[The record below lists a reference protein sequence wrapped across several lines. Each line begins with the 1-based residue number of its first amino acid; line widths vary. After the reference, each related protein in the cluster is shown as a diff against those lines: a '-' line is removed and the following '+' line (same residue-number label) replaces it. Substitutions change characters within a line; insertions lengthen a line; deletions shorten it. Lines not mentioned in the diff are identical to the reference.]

1 MADEEGTA
9 IGVAVLGLGN
19 VGSQV
24 LRIIEESA
32 ADLTARIGAPLV
44 VRGIGVRRVDADR
57 GVPAELLTT
66 NIEELVSRDDVDIVV
81 EVMGPV
87 EPARKAIL
95 AALEQGKSVVT
106 ANKALMAVSA
116 GELAQAAESAHVDL
130 YFEAAVAGAI
140 PVIRPLTQSLAG
152 DSVLRVAGIVNGTT
166 NYILSAMGSTGADY
180 ASALADASALGYAEA
195 DPTADVEGYDAAAK
209 AAILASIAF
218 HTRVTADDVYRE
230 GMTMVSAADFASAR
244 ALGCTIKLLAICER
258 IVDDEGQERVSARV
272 YPALVPLEHPLA
284 AVNGAFNA
292 VVVEAEAAGR
302 LMFYGQGAGGVP
314 TASAVLGDLVMAARN
329 RVQGGRGPRE
339 SKYAKLPIAPIGL
352 IPTRYYVNMNVADRP
367 GVLSAVA
374 AEFSKREVSI
384 AEVRQEGMVDEGGQR
399 CGARIV
405 VVTHQATDAALSETV
420 AALADLEVVQSINS
434 VLRMEGTSE

>member
-1 MADEEGTA
+1 MSNA

-24 LRIIEESA
+24 VRIINESA
-32 ADLTARIGAPLV
+32 ADLTARIGAPLAI
-44 VRGIGVRRVDADR
+44 RGIGVRRVDGDR
-57 GVPAELLTT
+57 GVPVELLTD

-81 EVMGPV
+81 ELMGPV
-87 EPARKAIL
+87 ETARKAIL
-95 AALEQGKSVVT
+95 TALEQGKSVVT
-106 ANKALMAVSA
+106 ANKALMAVST
-116 GELAQAAESAHVDL
+116 GELAQAAENARVDL

-140 PVIRPLTQSLAG
+140 PVVRPLTQSLAG
-152 DSVLRVAGIVNGTT
+152 DTVLRVAGIVNGTT
-166 NYILSAMGSTGADY
+166 NYILSEMDSTGADY
-180 ASALADASALGYAEA
+180 ASALADACSLGYAEA

-218 HTRVTADDVYRE
+218 HTRVTTEDVYRE
-230 GMTMVSAADFASAR
+230 GISTVTAADFESAR

-258 IVDDEGQERVSARV
+258 LTTDEGQQRVSARV
-272 YPALVPLEHPLA
+272 YPALVPLDHPLA
-284 AVNGAFNA
+284 SVNGAFNA

-302 LMFYGQGAGGVP
+302 LMFYGQGAGGAP

-339 SKYAKLPIAPIGL
+339 SKYAKLPVAPIGF

-384 AEVRQEGMVDEGGQR
+384 AEVRQEGMVDDGGQR

-434 VLRMEGTSE
+434 VLRMEGTTE

>member
-1 MADEEGTA
+1 MSEKS
-9 IGVAVLGLGN
+9 IGIAVLGLGN
-19 VGSQV
+19 VGSEV
-24 LRIIEESA
+24 VRIITDSA
-32 ADLTARIGAPLV
+32 PDLAARIGAPLEL
-44 VRGIGVRRVDADR
+44 RGIGVRRVSDDR
-57 GVPAELLTT
+57 GVPADLLTDD
-66 NIEELVSRDDVDIVV
+66 IEALVSRDDVDIVV

-95 AALEQGKSVVT
+95 AAVEHGKSVVT
-106 ANKALMAVSA
+106 ANKALMAKST
-116 GELAQAAESAHVDL
+116 GELAQAAEKARVDL

-152 DSVLRVAGIVNGTT
+152 DSVVRVAGIVNGTT
-166 NYILSAMGSTGADY
+166 NYILSEMDSTGADY

-230 GMTMVSAADFASAR
+230 GITKVSSEDFASAR

-258 IVDDEGQERVSARV
+258 ITTDEGKQRVSARV
-272 YPALVPLEHPLA
+272 YPALVPLTHPLA
-284 AVNGAFNA
+284 SVNGAFNA

-302 LMFYGQGAGGVP
+302 LMFYGQGAGGAP
-314 TASAVLGDLVMAARN
+314 TASAVMGDVVMAARN

-339 SKYAKLPIAPIGL
+339 SKYAKLKIAPIGF
-352 IPTRYYVNMNVADRP
+352 IPTRYYVNMNVSDRP

-384 AEVRQEGMVDEGGQR
+384 AEVRQEGVVNEEGQPS
-399 CGARIV
+399 GARIV
-405 VVTHQATDAALSETV
+405 VVTHRATDAALSETV
-420 AALADLEVVQSINS
+420 EALTDLDAVETINS
-434 VLRMEGTSE
+434 VLRMEGTDA

>member
-1 MADEEGTA
+1 
-9 IGVAVLGLGN
+9 LGFGN

-24 LRIIEESA
+24 VRIIEESA
-32 ADLTARIGAPLV
+32 PDLAARIGAPMVL
-44 VRGIGVRRVDADR
+44 RGIGVRRVADDR
-57 GVPAELLTT
+57 GVPIGMLTDD
-66 NIEELVSRDDVDIVV
+66 IDELVSRDDVDIVV
-81 EVMGPV
+81 ELMGPV

-95 AALEQGKSVVT
+95 SALEQGKSVVT
-106 ANKALMAVSA
+106 ANKALMAVA
-116 GELAQAAESAHVDL
+116 TGELAQAAEKARVDL

-152 DSVLRVAGIVNGTT
+152 DTVIRVAGIVNGTT
-166 NYILSAMGSTGADY
+166 NYILSEMDSTGADY
-180 ASALADASALGYAEA
+180 TSALADASALGYAEA

-230 GMTMVSAADFASAR
+230 GITNVTSADFVSAR

-258 IVDDEGQERVSARV
+258 LTTDEGQQRVSARV
-272 YPALVPLEHPLA
+272 YPALVPLDHPLA
-284 AVNGAFNA
+284 SVNGAFNA

-302 LMFYGQGAGGVP
+302 LMFYGQGAGGAP
-314 TASAVLGDLVMAARN
+314 TASAVMGDLVMAARN

-339 SKYAKLPIAPIGL
+339 SKYAKLPISPIGF
-352 IPTRYYVNMNVADRP
+352 IPTRYYVSMNVADRP
-367 GVLSAVA
+367 GVLSSVA
-374 AEFSKREVSI
+374 AEFGKREVSI
-384 AEVRQEGMVDEGGQR
+384 AEVRQEGMVDQEGLR

-420 AALADLEVVQSINS
+420 EALADLDVVEGINS
-434 VLRMEGTSE
+434 VLRLEGTGE

>member
-1 MADEEGTA
+1 MSTDEKP
-9 IGVAVLGLGN
+9 IGVAVLGFGN

-24 LRIIEESA
+24 VRIIEESA
-32 ADLTARIGAPLV
+32 PDLAARIGAPMVL
-44 VRGIGVRRVDADR
+44 RGIGVRRVADDR
-57 GVPAELLTT
+57 GVPIGMLTDD
-66 NIEELVSRDDVDIVV
+66 IDELVSRDDVDIVV
-81 EVMGPV
+81 ELMGPV

-95 AALEQGKSVVT
+95 SALEQGKSVVT
-106 ANKALMAVSA
+106 ANKALMAVA
-116 GELAQAAESAHVDL
+116 TGELAQAAEKARVDL

-152 DSVLRVAGIVNGTT
+152 DTVIRVAGIVNGTT
-166 NYILSAMGSTGADY
+166 NYILSEMDSTGADY
-180 ASALADASALGYAEA
+180 TSALADASALGYAEA

-230 GMTMVSAADFASAR
+230 GITNVTSADFVSAR

-258 IVDDEGQERVSARV
+258 LTTDEGQQRVSARV
-272 YPALVPLEHPLA
+272 YPALVPLDHPLA
-284 AVNGAFNA
+284 SVNGAFNA

-302 LMFYGQGAGGVP
+302 LMFYGQGAGGAP
-314 TASAVLGDLVMAARN
+314 TASAVMGDLVMAARN

-339 SKYAKLPIAPIGL
+339 SKYAKLPISPIGF
-352 IPTRYYVNMNVADRP
+352 IPTRYYVSMNVADRP
-367 GVLSAVA
+367 GVLSSVA
-374 AEFSKREVSI
+374 AEFGKREVSI
-384 AEVRQEGMVDEGGQR
+384 AEVRQEGMVDQEGLR

-420 AALADLEVVQSINS
+420 EALADLDVVEGINS
-434 VLRMEGTSE
+434 VLRLEGTGE

>member
-1 MADEEGTA
+1 MSEKA

-19 VGSQV
+19 VGTEV
-24 LRIIEESA
+24 VRIIEESA
-32 ADLTARIGAPLV
+32 ADLEARIGAPLKL
-44 VRGIGVRRVDADR
+44 RGVGVRRVAEDR
-57 GVPAELLTT
+57 GVPVGMLTDDVDA
-66 NIEELVSRDDVDIVV
+66 LVSRDDVDIVV
-81 EVMGPV
+81 ELMGPV
-87 EPARKAIL
+87 EPARKAIM

-106 ANKALMAVSA
+106 ANKALMAQST
-116 GELAQAAESAHVDL
+116 GELAQAAEKARVDL

-166 NYILSAMGSTGADY
+166 NYILSAMNDTGASYED
-180 ASALADASALGYAEA
+180 ALADASALGYAEA

-230 GMTMVSAADFASAR
+230 GITKVSAADFASAK
-244 ALGCTIKLLAICER
+244 ALGCNIKLLAICER
-258 IVDDEGQERVSARV
+258 LTSGKGKQRVSARV
-272 YPALVPLEHPLA
+272 YPALVPLDHPLA
-284 AVNGAFNA
+284 SVNGAFNA

-302 LMFYGQGAGGVP
+302 LMFYGQGAGGAP
-314 TASAVLGDLVMAARN
+314 TASAVMGDLVMAARN

-339 SKYAKLPIAPIGL
+339 SKYAKLPIASIGA
-352 IPTRYYVNMNVADRP
+352 IPTRYYVNMNVKDQP

-374 AEFSKREVSI
+374 AEFSRHEVSI
-384 AEVRQEGMVDEGGQR
+384 AEVRQEGMTDHEGEP

-420 AALADLEVVQSINS
+420 EALAELDVVENINS
-434 VLRMEGTSE
+434 VLRMEGTTA